1 MKVNRKS
8 VLALGALVAS
18 SALVLSGCASGGG
31 DTADGGDTG
40 EGSGDANAI
49 TVWVDIERKPALEG
63 VAASFTEDTG
73 IEIELVT
80 KDFATVDQD
89 FISQV
94 PTGKG
99 PDVIVSPH
107 DKLGAYVAAGV
118 VAPLE
123 LGDVASGFAES
134 AIQAMTYDGNVYGVP
149 YSIEN
154 VALVRNADLVAE
166 PSATFDE
173 VIAKGREAG
182 TTYPFLVGLSPEQGD
197 PYHLYPLQT
206 SFGSQVFAQNA
217 DGSYDSSQLVL
228 GDAAG
233 VEFSQWLATQGA
245 AGSGVLNA
253 NIDGDRARE
262 FFVAGQS
269 PYYLT
274 GPWNIPAIA
283 EAGINYAI
291 DPLPSAGGQEA
302 RPFVGVNGFFLS
314 SKSTNAL
321 AATNF
326 IVNYLS
332 TEEAQLALF
341 EVGGRPPA
349 LTAAYETAAANDPDV
364 AAFGE
369 IGQTG
374 APMPAIPEMGAVWSD
389 WGNAQLQ
396 IIKGEG
402 GDPQEV
408 WETAV
413 TNIQAKI
420 DG

>member
-1 MKVNRKS
+1 MMVNKKG
-8 VLALGALVAS
+8 VIGLGALIAGG
-18 SALVLSGCASGGG
+18 AILLAGCAGGN
-31 DTADGGDTG
+31 DTGDGGD
-40 EGSGDANAI
+40 SGDSTPI
-49 TVWVDIERKPALEG
+49 TVWVDIERKPALED
-63 VAASFTEDTG
+63 VAKSFTEDTG
-73 IEIELVT
+73 IEVKLVT

-107 DKLGAYVAAGV
+107 DKLGAYVSAGV

-123 LGDVASGFAES
+123 LGAVADGFAEA
-134 AIQAMTYDGNVYGVP
+134 AIQAMTYDGKVYGVP

-154 VALVRNADLVAE
+154 VALVRNTDLVAE
-166 PSATFDE
+166 PAATYDE
-173 VIAKGREAG
+173 VIANGVAAG
-182 TTYPFLVGLSPEQGD
+182 TEYPFLVGLSPEQGD

-217 DGSYDSSQLVL
+217 DGSYDASKLVL
-228 GDAAG
+228 GDEAG
-233 VEFSQWLATQGA
+233 VSFANWLATQGA

-253 NIDGDRARE
+253 NIDGDKARE
-262 FFVAGQS
+262 FFLAGKS

-274 GPWNIPAIA
+274 GPWNVPAIK

-291 DPLPSAGGQEA
+291 DALPSAGGQEA

-332 TEEAQLALF
+332 TEEAQLSLF

-349 LTAAYETAAANDPDV
+349 LIAAYETAAANDPDV
-364 AAFGE
+364 EAFGK

-389 WGNAQLQ
+389 WGNAELQ

-402 GDPQEV
+402 GDPATV
-408 WETAV
+408 WQTAA
-413 TNIQAKI
+413 TNIQSKL
-420 DG
+420 G

>member
-1 MKVNRKS
+1 MKVNMK
-8 VLALGALVAS
+8 GALSIGALLAGG
-18 SALVLSGCASGGG
+18 ALVLSGCAGS
-31 DTADGGDTG
+31 
-40 EGSGDANAI
+40 SGDSGDNGEDANTTPI
-49 TVWVDIERKPALEG
+49 TIWVDIERKPAIEP
-63 VAASFTEDTG
+63 VAESFTEETG
-73 IEIELVT
+73 VEVKIVT

-99 PDVIVSPH
+99 PDIIVSPH
-107 DKLGAYVAAGV
+107 DKLGSYVSAGV

-123 LGDVASGFAES
+123 LGDVADGFAEAS
-134 AIQAMTYDGNVYGVP
+134 LQAMTYDGNVYGVP

-154 VALVRNADLVAE
+154 VALVRNADMVAE
-166 PSATFDE
+166 AVETYDE
-173 VIAKGREAG
+173 VIANGVAAG
-182 TTYPFLVGLSPEQGD
+182 TEYPFLVGLSPEQGD

-206 SFGSQVFAQNA
+206 SFGSQVFAQNP
-217 DGSYDSSQLVL
+217 DGSYDASQLVL

-233 VEFSQWLATQGA
+233 VAFADWLATQGA
-245 AGSGVLNA
+245 AGTGVINA

-262 FFVAGQS
+262 FFLAGKS

-332 TEEAQLALF
+332 TEEAQLALY

-349 LTAAYETAAANDPDV
+349 LIAAYETAAADNPDV
-364 AAFGE
+364 EAFGA

-374 APMPAIPEMGAVWSD
+374 APMPAIPAMGSVWSD
-389 WGNAQLQ
+389 WGNAELQ

-402 GDPQEV
+402 GAPQEI
-408 WETAV
+408 WETAAA
-413 TNIQAKI
+413 NIQTKI
-420 DG
+420 G

>member
-8 VLALGALVAS
+8 AIGVGALIAGS
-18 SALVLSGCASGGG
+18 MILLAGCAGGG
-31 DTADGGDTG
+31 SGTDDSAD
-40 EGSGDANAI
+40 SGDSADTTPI
-49 TVWVDIERKPALEG
+49 TVWVDIERKPALDE
-63 VAASFTEDTG
+63 VATSFTEDTG
-73 IEIELVT
+73 IEVEVVT

-94 PTGKG
+94 PTGEG

-123 LGDVASGFAES
+123 LGDVADGFAE
-134 AIQAMTYDGNVYGVP
+134 AALQAMTYDGNVYGVP

-154 VALVRNADLVAE
+154 VALVRNVDLVAE
-166 PSATFDE
+166 PAATYDE
-173 VIAKGREAG
+173 VIANGVAAG
-182 TTYPFLVGLSPEQGD
+182 TEYPFLVGLSPEQGD

-233 VEFSQWLATQGA
+233 VEFADWLSTQGA
-245 AGSGVLNA
+245 AGAGVLNA

-274 GPWNIPAIA
+274 GPWNIPAIS

-291 DPLPSAGGQEA
+291 DPLPSAGGEEA

-332 TEEAQLALF
+332 TEDAQLALF

-349 LTAAYETAAANDPDV
+349 LIAAYETAAADDPDV
-364 AAFGE
+364 AAFGA

-389 WGNAQLQ
+389 WGNAELQ

-402 GDPQEV
+402 GEPQV
-408 WETAV
+408 IWETAA

-420 DG
+420 

>member
-1 MKVNRKS
+1 MKVNKKG
-8 VLALGALVAS
+8 VLAISALIAGG
-18 SALVLSGCASGGG
+18 ALVLSGCAGGGG
-31 DTADGGDTG
+31 DNGDNGGDDNSTP
-40 EGSGDANAI
+40 I
-49 TVWVDIERKPALEG
+49 TVWVDIERKPALEE
-63 VAASFTEDTG
+63 VAASFTEETG
-73 IEIELVT
+73 VEVKLVT
-80 KDFATVDQD
+80 KDFGTVDQD

-99 PDVIVSPH
+99 PDIIVSPH
-107 DKLGAYVAAGV
+107 DKLGAYVSAGV

-123 LGDVASGFAES
+123 LGDVADGFAE
-134 AIQAMTYDGNVYGVP
+134 AALQAMTYDGDVYGVP

-154 VALVRNADLVAE
+154 VALVRNVDLVAE
-166 PSATFDE
+166 PVATFDE
-173 VIAKGREAG
+173 VIANGRAAG
-182 TTYPFLVGLSPEQGD
+182 TEYPFLVGLSPEQGD

-217 DGSYDSSQLVL
+217 DGSYDPSQLVL

-233 VEFSQWLATQGA
+233 VEFATALKQWGA
-245 AGSGVLNA
+245 EGILNA
-253 NIDGDRARE
+253 NIDGDKARE

-291 DPLPSAGGQEA
+291 DPLPSAGGEEA

-321 AATNF
+321 AATDF

-332 TEEAQLALF
+332 TEDAQMSLF

-349 LTAAYETAAANDPDV
+349 LLAAYETAAAEDPDV
-364 AAFGE
+364 EAFGK

-389 WGNAQLQ
+389 WGNAELQL
-396 IIKGEG
+396 IKGEG
-402 GDPQEV
+402 DPQQV
-408 WETAV
+408 WETAA
-413 TNIQAKI
+413 TNIQSKI
-420 DG
+420 G

>member
-1 MKVNRKS
+1 MKVNKKS
-8 VLALGALVAS
+8 ALAISAFIAGG
-18 SALVLSGCASGGG
+18 ALVLSGCASGGG
-31 DTADGGDTG
+31 DNGGDNN
-40 EGSGDANAI
+40 ENADTTPI
-49 TVWVDIERKPALEG
+49 TVWVDIERKPALED
-63 VAASFTEDTG
+63 VAASFTEETG
-73 IEIELVT
+73 VEVKLVT

-107 DKLGAYVAAGV
+107 DKLGAYVSAGV

-123 LGDVASGFAES
+123 LGDVADGFAE
-134 AIQAMTYDGNVYGVP
+134 AAVQAMTYDGKVYGVP

-154 VALVRNADLVAE
+154 VALVRNADLVSE
-166 PSATFDE
+166 PVETFDE
-173 VIAKGREAG
+173 VIANGKAAG
-182 TTYPFLVGLSPEQGD
+182 TEYPFLVGLSPEQGD

-217 DGSYDSSQLVL
+217 DGSYDPSQLVL

-233 VEFSQWLATQGA
+233 VEFATALKQWGA
-245 AGSGVLNA
+245 EGILNA
-253 NIDGDRARE
+253 NIDGDKARE

-283 EAGINYAI
+283 EAGINYVI

-314 SKSTNAL
+314 SKSENAL
-321 AATNF
+321 AATDF

-332 TEEAQLALF
+332 TEDAQLSLF

-349 LTAAYETAAANDPDV
+349 LVSAYETAAASDPDV
-364 AAFGE
+364 EAFGA

-389 WGNAQLQ
+389 WGNAELQL
-396 IIKGEG
+396 IKGEG
-402 GDPQEV
+402 EPAQV
-408 WETAV
+408 WETAA
-413 TNIQAKI
+413 TNIQSKI
-420 DG
+420 G

>member
-1 MKVNRKS
+1 MKVNKKGMIG
-8 VLALGALVAS
+8 LGALIAG
-18 SALVLSGCASGGG
+18 SAMLLAGCAGGG
-31 DTADGGDTG
+31 SAGSTDSAEGDSTP
-40 EGSGDANAI
+40 I
-49 TVWVDIERKPALEG
+49 TVWVDIERKPALED
-63 VAASFTEDTG
+63 VAKSFTKDTG
-73 IEIELVT
+73 IEVKLVT
-80 KDFATVDQD
+80 KDFGTVDQD

-107 DKLGAYVAAGV
+107 DKLGSYVSAGV

-123 LGDVASGFAES
+123 LGDVADGFAQS
-134 AIQAMTYDGNVYGVP
+134 AIQAMTYDGKVYGVP

-154 VALVRNADLVAE
+154 VALVRNTDLA
-166 PSATFDE
+166 PNAASTFDE
-173 VIAKGREAG
+173 VIANGQAAG
-182 TTYPFLVGLSPEQGD
+182 TEYPFLVGLSPEQGD

-217 DGSYDSSQLVL
+217 DGSYDASQLVL
-228 GDAAG
+228 GDQAGDAFAA
-233 VEFSQWLATQGA
+233 WLATQGA
-245 AGSGVLNA
+245 AGSGVINA
-253 NIDGDRARE
+253 NIDSDKAKE
-262 FFVAGQS
+262 FFLAGKS

-274 GPWNIPAIA
+274 GPWNVPAIKD
-283 EAGINYAI
+283 AGIKYAI

-302 RPFVGVNGFFLS
+302 KPFIGVNGFFLS
-314 SKSTNAL
+314 SKSENAL

-332 TEEAQLALF
+332 TEDAQMSLY

-349 LTAAYETAAANDPDV
+349 LTSAYEKAAADDADV
-364 AAFGE
+364 AAFGK

-389 WGNAQLQ
+389 WGNAELS

-402 GDPQEV
+402 GDPATV
-408 WETAV
+408 WQTAA
-413 TNIQAKI
+413 TNIQSKI
-420 DG
+420 G

>member
-1 MKVNRKS
+1 MKVNKKS
-8 VLALGALVAS
+8 ALAISAFIAGG
-18 SALVLSGCASGGG
+18 ALVLSGCASGGG
-31 DTADGGDTG
+31 DNGGDDS
-40 EGSGDANAI
+40 ENADTTPI
-49 TVWVDIERKPALEG
+49 TVWVDIERKPALED
-63 VAASFTEDTG
+63 VAASFTEETG
-73 IEIELVT
+73 VEVKLVT

-107 DKLGAYVAAGV
+107 DKLGAYVSAGV

-123 LGDVASGFAES
+123 LGDVSDGFAE
-134 AIQAMTYDGNVYGVP
+134 AALQAMTYDGKVYGVP

-166 PSATFDE
+166 PVETFDE
-173 VIAKGREAG
+173 VIANGKAAATE
-182 TTYPFLVGLSPEQGD
+182 YPFLVGLSPEQGD

-217 DGSYDSSQLVL
+217 DGSYDPSQLVL
-228 GDAAG
+228 GDEAG
-233 VEFSQWLATQGA
+233 VEFATALKQWGA
-245 AGSGVLNA
+245 DGILNA
-253 NIDGDRARE
+253 NIDGDKARE
-262 FFVAGQS
+262 FFIAGKS

-274 GPWNIPAIA
+274 GPWNIPAIS

-291 DPLPSAGGQEA
+291 DPLPSAGGEEA

-314 SKSTNAL
+314 SKSENAL
-321 AATNF
+321 AATDF

-332 TEEAQLALF
+332 TEDAQMSLF

-349 LTAAYETAAANDPDV
+349 LIAAYETVAAADPDV
-364 AAFGE
+364 EAFGA

-389 WGNAQLQ
+389 WGNAELQL
-396 IIKGEG
+396 IKGEG
-402 GDPQEV
+402 EPAQV
-408 WETAV
+408 WETAA
-413 TNIQAKI
+413 TNIQSKI
-420 DG
+420 G

>member
-8 VLALGALVAS
+8 AIGVGALIAGS
-18 SALVLSGCASGGG
+18 MILLGGCASGG
-31 DTADGGDTG
+31 
-40 EGSGDANAI
+40 SGDDSGDSGDSGDSTPI
-49 TVWVDIERKPALEG
+49 TVWVDIERKPALED
-63 VAASFTEDTG
+63 VAKSFTEETG
-73 IEIELVT
+73 IEVKLVT

-107 DKLGAYVAAGV
+107 DKLGAYVSAGV

-123 LGDVASGFAES
+123 LGDVADGFAEAS
-134 AIQAMTYDGNVYGVP
+134 LQAMTYDGKVYGVP

-154 VALVRNADLVAE
+154 VALVRNTDLVAE
-166 PSATFDE
+166 PAATYDE
-173 VIAKGREAG
+173 VIANGKAAG
-182 TTYPFLVGLSPEQGD
+182 TEYPFLVGLSPEQGD

-217 DGSYDSSQLVL
+217 DGSYDASQLVL

-233 VEFSQWLATQGA
+233 VEFSNWLASQGA
-245 AGSGVLNA
+245 AGAGVFNA
-253 NIDGDRARE
+253 NIDSDRARE
-262 FFVAGQS
+262 FFLAGKS

-274 GPWNIPAIA
+274 GPWNIPAIS

-291 DPLPSAGGQEA
+291 DPLPSAGGQDA
-302 RPFVGVNGFFLS
+302 RPFIGVNGFFLS
-314 SKSTNAL
+314 SKSANAL

-332 TEEAQLALF
+332 TEDAQMALF

-349 LTAAYETAAANDPDV
+349 LTAAYETAAAADPDV
-364 AAFGE
+364 KAFGE

-389 WGNAQLQ
+389 WGNAELQ

-402 GDPQEV
+402 GDPATI
-408 WETAV
+408 WTTAS
-413 TNIQAKI
+413 TNIQGKI
-420 DG
+420 

>member
-8 VLALGALVAS
+8 AIGVGALIAGS
-18 SALVLSGCASGGG
+18 MILLGGCASGG
-31 DTADGGDTG
+31 
-40 EGSGDANAI
+40 SGDDSGDSGDSGDSTPI
-49 TVWVDIERKPALEG
+49 TVWVDIERKPALED
-63 VAASFTEDTG
+63 VAKSFTEETG
-73 IEIELVT
+73 IEVKLVT

-123 LGDVASGFAES
+123 LGDVADGFAE
-134 AIQAMTYDGNVYGVP
+134 AALQAMTYDGKVYGVP

-154 VALVRNADLVAE
+154 VALVRNTDLVAE
-166 PSATFDE
+166 PAATYDE
-173 VIAKGREAG
+173 VIANGKAAG
-182 TTYPFLVGLSPEQGD
+182 TEYPFLVGLSPEQGD

-217 DGSYDSSQLVL
+217 DGSYDASQLVL

-233 VEFSQWLATQGA
+233 VEFSNWLATQGA
-245 AGSGVLNA
+245 AGAGVLNA

-262 FFVAGQS
+262 FFLAGKS

-274 GPWNIPAIA
+274 GPWNIPAIS
-283 EAGINYAI
+283 EGGINYAI
-291 DPLPSAGGQEA
+291 DPLPSAGGEDA

-314 SKSTNAL
+314 SKSANAL

-332 TEEAQLALF
+332 TEDAQMALF

-349 LTAAYETAAANDPDV
+349 LIAAYETAAAADPDV
-364 AAFGE
+364 KAFGE

-389 WGNAQLQ
+389 WGNAELQ

-402 GDPQEV
+402 GDPGTI
-408 WETAV
+408 WTTAS
-413 TNIQAKI
+413 TNIQSKI
-420 DG
+420 

>member
-73 IEIELVT
+73 IEVELVT

-154 VALVRNADLVAE
+154 VALVRNADLVSE
-166 PSATFDE
+166 PSETFDE

-217 DGSYDSSQLVL
+217 DGSYDSSNLVL
-228 GDAAG
+228 GDEAG
-233 VEFSQWLATQGA
+233 VEFATALKQWGA
-245 AGSGVLNA
+245 EGILNA

-262 FFVAGQS
+262 FFLAGES

-274 GPWNIPAIA
+274 GPWNTPAIA
-283 EAGINYAI
+283 EAGINYVI
-291 DPLPSAGGQEA
+291 DPLPSAGGEEA
-302 RPFVGVNGFFLS
+302 RPFIGVNGFFLS
-314 SKSTNAL
+314 SKSANAL

-349 LTAAYETAAANDPDV
+349 LTAAYESAAASDPDV
-364 AAFGE
+364 AAFGA

-389 WGNAQLQ
+389 WGNAELQL
-396 IIKGEG
+396 IKGE

-408 WETAV
+408 WETAA
-413 TNIQAKI
+413 TNIQTKI

>member
-1 MKVNRKS
+1 MKVNKKG
-8 VLALGALVAS
+8 VLAISALIAGG
-18 SALVLSGCASGGG
+18 ALVLSGCAGGGG
-31 DTADGGDTG
+31 DNGDNGGDDNSTP
-40 EGSGDANAI
+40 I
-49 TVWVDIERKPALEG
+49 TVWVDIERKPALEE
-63 VAASFTEDTG
+63 VAASFTEETG
-73 IEIELVT
+73 VEVKLVT
-80 KDFATVDQD
+80 KDFGTVDQD

-99 PDVIVSPH
+99 PDIIVSPH
-107 DKLGAYVAAGV
+107 DKLGAYVSAGV

-123 LGDVASGFAES
+123 LGDVADGFAE
-134 AIQAMTYDGNVYGVP
+134 AALQAMTYDGDVYGVP

-154 VALVRNADLVAE
+154 VALVRNVDLVAE
-166 PSATFDE
+166 PVATFDE
-173 VIAKGREAG
+173 VIANGRAAG
-182 TTYPFLVGLSPEQGD
+182 TEYPFLVGLSPEQGD

-217 DGSYDSSQLVL
+217 DGSYDPSQLVL

-233 VEFSQWLATQGA
+233 VEFATALKQWGA
-245 AGSGVLNA
+245 EGILNA
-253 NIDGDRARE
+253 NIDGDKARE

-291 DPLPSAGGQEA
+291 DPLPSAGGEEA

-321 AATNF
+321 AATDF

-332 TEEAQLALF
+332 TEDAQMSLF

-349 LTAAYETAAANDPDV
+349 LLAAYETAAAEDPDV
-364 AAFGE
+364 EAFGK

-389 WGNAQLQ
+389 WGNAELQL
-396 IIKGEG
+396 IKGEG
-402 GDPQEV
+402 EPQQV
-408 WETAV
+408 WETAA
-413 TNIQAKI
+413 TNIQSKI
-420 DG
+420 G

>member
-1 MKVNRKS
+1 MKVNKKGA
-8 VLALGALVAS
+8 VGVGALIAGS
-18 SALVLSGCASGGG
+18 MILLAGCSGGG
-31 DTADGGDTG
+31 GSEDNGG
-40 EGSGDANAI
+40 GSGDGDSTPI
-49 TVWVDIERKPALEG
+49 TVWVDIERKPALEQ
-63 VAASFTEDTG
+63 VAASFTEETG
-73 IEIELVT
+73 IDVKLVT

-99 PDVIVSPH
+99 PDIIVSPH

-123 LGDVASGFAES
+123 LGDVADQFAES
-134 AIQAMTYDGNVYGVP
+134 AVQAMTYDGKVYGVP

-166 PSATFDE
+166 PVASFDE
-173 VIAKGREAG
+173 VIAAGRAAG
-182 TTYPFLVGLSPEQGD
+182 TEYPFLVGLSPEQGD

-217 DGSYDSSQLVL
+217 DGSYDASQLVL

-233 VEFSQWLATQGA
+233 VEFATALKQWGA
-245 AGSGVLNA
+245 EGILNA

-262 FFVAGQS
+262 FFLAGKS

-274 GPWNIPAIA
+274 GPWNVPAIS

-291 DPLPSAGGQEA
+291 DPLPSAGGEEA
-302 RPFVGVNGFFLS
+302 RPFIGVNGFFLS

-332 TEEAQLALF
+332 TEDAQMSLF

-349 LTAAYETAAANDPDV
+349 LIAAYETAAAADPDV

-374 APMPAIPEMGAVWSD
+374 DPMPAIPEMGAVWSD
-389 WGNAQLQ
+389 WGNAELQL
-396 IIKGEG
+396 IKGEG
-402 GDPQEV
+402 EPQQV
-408 WETAV
+408 WETAAA
-413 TNIQAKI
+413 NIQSKI
-420 DG
+420 

>member
-8 VLALGALVAS
+8 AIGVGALIAGS
-18 SALVLSGCASGGG
+18 MILLGGCASGG
-31 DTADGGDTG
+31 
-40 EGSGDANAI
+40 SGDDSGDSGDSGDSTPI
-49 TVWVDIERKPALEG
+49 TVWVDIERKPALEP
-63 VAASFTEDTG
+63 VAKSFTEDTG
-73 IEIELVT
+73 IEVKLVT

-99 PDVIVSPH
+99 PDIIVSPH

-123 LGDVASGFAES
+123 LGDVADGFAEAS
-134 AIQAMTYDGNVYGVP
+134 IQAMTYDGKVYGVP

-154 VALVRNADLVAE
+154 VALVRNTDLVAE
-166 PSATFDE
+166 PAATFDE
-173 VIAKGREAG
+173 VIANGKAAG
-182 TTYPFLVGLSPEQGD
+182 TEYPFLVGLSPEQGD

-217 DGSYDSSQLVL
+217 DGSYDASQLVL

-233 VEFSQWLATQGA
+233 EAFAGWLATQGA
-245 AGSGVLNA
+245 AGTGVFNA

-262 FFVAGQS
+262 FFVAGKS

-274 GPWNIPAIA
+274 GPWNIPAIS
-283 EAGINYAI
+283 EAGINYAV

-332 TEEAQLALF
+332 TEDAQLSLF

-349 LTAAYETAAANDPDV
+349 LIAAYETAAASDPDV
-364 AAFGE
+364 EAFGK

-389 WGNAQLQ
+389 WGNAELQL
-396 IIKGEG
+396 IKGE

-408 WETAV
+408 WETAA
-413 TNIQAKI
+413 TNIESKI
-420 DG
+420 G

>member
-1 MKVNRKS
+1 MKVNKKS
-8 VLALGALVAS
+8 AFAIGALIAGG
-18 SALVLSGCASGGG
+18 ALVLSGCASGGG
-31 DTADGGDTG
+31 DNGGDNG
-40 EGSGDANAI
+40 GDDNADTTPI
-49 TVWVDIERKPALEG
+49 TVWVDIERKPALEPI
-63 VAASFTEDTG
+63 SEQFTEETG
-73 IEIELVT
+73 IEVKLVT

-99 PDVIVSPH
+99 PDIIVSPH

-123 LGDVASGFAES
+123 LGDVADGFAEAS
-134 AIQAMTYDGNVYGVP
+134 LQAMTYDGKVYGLP

-154 VALVRNADLVAE
+154 VALVRNTDLVAE
-166 PSATFDE
+166 PAATYDE
-173 VIAKGREAG
+173 VIANGVAAG
-182 TTYPFLVGLSPEQGD
+182 TEYPFLVGLSPEQGD

-217 DGSYDSSQLVL
+217 DGSYDASQLVL

-233 VEFSQWLATQGA
+233 QAFAGWLATQGA
-245 AGSGVLNA
+245 AGSGVINA
-253 NIDGDRARE
+253 NIDSDRARE
-262 FFVAGQS
+262 FFLAGKS

-274 GPWNIPAIA
+274 GPWNVPAIS

-291 DPLPSAGGQEA
+291 DPLPTAGGEDA
-302 RPFVGVNGFFLS
+302 RPFIGVNGFFLS

-332 TEEAQLALF
+332 TEDAQLALF

-349 LTAAYETAAANDPDV
+349 LIAAYETAAADDPDV
-364 AAFGE
+364 KAFGE

-389 WGNAQLQ
+389 WGNAELQ

-402 GDPQEV
+402 GDPATI
-408 WETAV
+408 WTTAA

-420 DG
+420 

>member
-1 MKVNRKS
+1 MKVNKKS
-8 VLALGALVAS
+8 ALAISAFIAGG
-18 SALVLSGCASGGG
+18 ALVLSGCASGGG
-31 DTADGGDTG
+31 DNGGDNG
-40 EGSGDANAI
+40 ENADTTPI
-49 TVWVDIERKPALEG
+49 TVWVDIERKPALED
-63 VAASFTEDTG
+63 VAASFTEETG
-73 IEIELVT
+73 VEVKLVT

-107 DKLGAYVAAGV
+107 DKLGAYVSAGV

-123 LGDVASGFAES
+123 LGDVADGFAE
-134 AIQAMTYDGNVYGVP
+134 AAVQAMTYDGKVYGVP

-154 VALVRNADLVAE
+154 VALVRNADLVSE
-166 PSATFDE
+166 PVETFDE
-173 VIAKGREAG
+173 VIANGKAAG
-182 TTYPFLVGLSPEQGD
+182 TEYPFLVGLSPEQGD

-206 SFGSQVFAQNA
+206 SFGSQVFAQSA
-217 DGSYDSSQLVL
+217 DGSYDPSQLVL

-233 VEFSQWLATQGA
+233 VEFATALKQWGA
-245 AGSGVLNA
+245 EGILNA
-253 NIDGDRARE
+253 NIDGDKARE
-262 FFVAGQS
+262 FFVAGKS

-274 GPWNIPAIA
+274 GPWNIPAIS

-291 DPLPSAGGQEA
+291 DPLPSAGGEEA

-314 SKSTNAL
+314 SKSENAL
-321 AATNF
+321 AATDF

-332 TEEAQLALF
+332 AEDAQLSLF

-349 LTAAYETAAANDPDV
+349 LISAYESAAASDPDV
-364 AAFGE
+364 EAFGK

-389 WGNAQLQ
+389 WGNAELQL
-396 IIKGEG
+396 IKGEG
-402 GDPQEV
+402 EPAQV
-408 WETAV
+408 WETAA
-413 TNIQAKI
+413 TNIQSKI
-420 DG
+420 G

>member
-1 MKVNRKS
+1 MKVNKKS
-8 VLALGALVAS
+8 VLAISAFIAGG
-18 SALVLSGCASGGG
+18 ALVLSGCASGGG
-31 DTADGGDTG
+31 DNGDNGGGEEMDTTP
-40 EGSGDANAI
+40 I
-49 TVWVDIERKPALEG
+49 TVWVDIERKPALED
-63 VAASFTEDTG
+63 VAASFTEETG
-73 IEIELVT
+73 VEVKLVT

-107 DKLGAYVAAGV
+107 DKLGAYVSAGV

-123 LGDVASGFAES
+123 LGDVADGFAEA
-134 AIQAMTYDGNVYGVP
+134 AIQAMTYDGKVYGVP

-154 VALVRNADLVAE
+154 VALVRNTDLVAE
-166 PSATFDE
+166 PVETFDE
-173 VIAKGREAG
+173 VIANGKAAATE
-182 TTYPFLVGLSPEQGD
+182 YPFLVGLSPEQGD

-217 DGSYDSSQLVL
+217 DGSYDASQLVL
-228 GDAAG
+228 GDEAG
-233 VEFSQWLATQGA
+233 VEFATALKQWGA
-245 AGSGVLNA
+245 EGILNA
-253 NIDGDRARE
+253 NIDGDKARE
-262 FFVAGQS
+262 FFIAGQS

-291 DPLPSAGGQEA
+291 DPLPSAGGEEA

-314 SKSTNAL
+314 SKSENAL
-321 AATNF
+321 AATDF

-332 TEEAQLALF
+332 TEDAQLSLF

-349 LTAAYETAAANDPDV
+349 LVSAYETAAANDPDV
-364 AAFGE
+364 EAFGA

-389 WGNAQLQ
+389 WGNAELQL
-396 IIKGEG
+396 IKGEG
-402 GDPQEV
+402 EPAQV
-408 WETAV
+408 WETAA
-413 TNIQAKI
+413 TNIQSKI
-420 DG
+420 G

>member
-1 MKVNRKS
+1 MKVNKKS
-8 VLALGALVAS
+8 ALAISAFIAGG
-18 SALVLSGCASGGG
+18 ALVLSGCASGSGDNGG
-31 DTADGGDTG
+31 DNGGD
-40 EGSGDANAI
+40 NADTTPI
-49 TVWVDIERKPALEG
+49 TVWVDIERKPALEPI
-63 VAASFTEDTG
+63 SEQFTEETG
-73 IEIELVT
+73 IEVKLVT

-107 DKLGAYVAAGV
+107 DKLGAYYAAGV

-123 LGDVASGFAES
+123 LGDVAEGFSEAS
-134 AIQAMTYDGNVYGVP
+134 LAAVTYDGKVYGVP
-149 YSIEN
+149 YSVEN
-154 VALVRNADLVAE
+154 VALVRNVDLVAE
-166 PSATFDE
+166 PAETYDE
-173 VIAKGREAG
+173 VIANGQAANTE
-182 TTYPFLVGLSPEQGD
+182 YPFLVGLSPEQGD
-197 PYHLYPLQT
+197 PYHLYPFQT

-228 GDAAG
+228 GDEAG
-233 VEFSQWLATQGA
+233 QEFATWLGTQGA
-245 AGSGVLNA
+245 AGTGVFNA
-253 NIDGDRARE
+253 NIDGDKARE
-262 FFVAGQS
+262 FFIAGQS

-283 EAGINYAI
+283 EGGINYAI
-291 DPLPSAGGQEA
+291 DPLPSAGGEEA
-302 RPFVGVNGFFLS
+302 KPFVGVNAFFLS

-321 AATNF
+321 AATNY

-332 TEEAQLALF
+332 TEDAQLSLF

-349 LTAAYETAAANDPDV
+349 LISAYEAASADDPDV
-364 AAFGE
+364 AAFGA

-374 APMPAIPEMGAVWSD
+374 APMPAIPEMGSVWSD
-389 WGNAQLQ
+389 WGNAELQ

-402 GDPQEV
+402 GEPAEI
-408 WETAV
+408 WTTAAGNV
-413 TNIQAKI
+413 QASI